1 MEANVRALPPLDRAL
16 SIEIDGNRA
25 VLRDGDTVVIE
36 VAGREFELQIPARPT
51 LATAEATSRDPI
63 THEHP
68 YPTASPAVPSGPR
81 ATACACSWEEHP
93 DPSRSLAAAWTP
105 DPRLA
110 PRSDLPTEF
119 VWAALD
125 CPTISASWL
134 EAGGRVATAPGTFSV
149 LARQRVEQLAPTPL
163 GQPAIVSAW
172 AIAHDGRKHLA
183 GAATGVA
190 GRDRGLAGT
199 PPTHA
204 GSRFRCSALLVGVTG
219 PTCRSESRRVQLDS
233 PTMRRRLFHS
243 AIQAGHHLECRGL
256 VALLEKVVMNR
267 WLGLM

>member
-1 MEANVRALPPLDRAL
+1 V
-16 SIEIDGNRA
+16 
-25 VLRDGDTVVIE
+25 
-36 VAGREFELQIPARPT
+36 EFELQIPAPPT

-63 THEHP
+63 MHAHEHP
-68 YPTASPAVPSGPR
+68 YPDCFTCGPQRTAGDGLRLFMGRAPGP
-81 ATACACSWEEHP
+81 EP
-93 DPSRSLAAAWTP
+93 ILAAAWTP

-172 AIAHDGRKHLA
+172 PIAHDGRKHLA
-183 GAATGVA
+183 GAAIHAPDGHL
-190 GRDRGLAGT
+190 LAR
-199 PPTHA
+199 A
-204 GSRFRCSALLVGVTG
+204 ESLLVDIVHT
-219 PTCRSESRRVQLDS
+219 
-233 PTMRRRLFHS
+233 
-243 AIQAGHHLECRGL
+243 
-256 VALLEKVVMNR
+256 
-267 WLGLM
+267 